1 MSISLSLVFTTP
13 TQIIMECSGT
23 NQAPG
28 GVYAKVFRG
37 GSLVASQYV
46 TLGSSFSFEADA
58 SGLTCGTS
66 YGFSATITGATSGSL
81 YESTSASYSTDAC
94 PGPFFPPYFPFF
106 PPFFPPYFPPFFP
119 PFFPFF
125 PPFFPPYFPPTP
137 VWNSN
142 GNVLAN
148 STEVE
153 GQAITTT
160 TFSAQYVSSYAL
172 YSGSLPSG
180 VTISTSGV
188 LSGTPSQ
195 GSAGTYNFVIS
206 ASGDGG
212 TIYTGTL
219 TMTVLDDGGKAYI
232 YNDSTSQW
240 EESTV
245 YVYNGTTW
253 VQSDVYIYN
262 SGSSSWEKST

>member
-1 MSISLSLVFTTP
+1 MSSISLSLVFTTT
-13 TQIIMECSGT
+13 TQIIMECSGSNT
-23 NQAPG
+23 EAGP
-28 GVYAKVFRG
+28 VYAKVYRG
-37 GSLVASQYV
+37 GSLIGSSYVA
-46 TLGSSFSFEADA
+46 TGASFSFEVTA
-58 SGLTCGTS
+58 SSLLCGNS
-66 YGFSATITGATSGSL
+66 YSFSAGVYGATSGTL
-81 YESTSASYSTDAC
+81 YASTSATYSTDTC
-94 PGPFFPPYFPFF
+94 PQ
-106 PPFFPPYFPPFFP
+106 PFFP

-172 YSGSLPSG
+172 YSGSLRSG

-188 LSGTPSQ
+188 LSGTPAQ